1 MYRGVFMLFQAVMN
15 FIYLFLRVSGGQN
28 FPPPLSPEE
37 EKKYFIKAREG
48 DKKAREI
55 LIEHNL
61 RLVAHI
67 VKKYYTANKNQED
80 LISVGTIGLIK
91 AIDSYDIKN
100 GTRFATYAGKC
111 LQNEILM
118 YFRSQKRIANEVSI
132 NETID
137 MDKDGNPL
145 TYMDIIA
152 CDDTIAEDLDLK
164 IKSARAMKIITEE
177 LSDREKE
184 IIMLRYGL
192 GDKNAVTQRE
202 IANKLG
208 ISRSYVSRIEK
219 SALEKIN
226 ELLKRPGFTMF

>member
-1 MYRGVFMLFQAVMN
+1 
-15 FIYLFLRVSGGQN
+15 
-28 FPPPLSPEE
+28 
-37 EKKYFIKAREG
+37 
-48 DKKAREI
+48 
-55 LIEHNL
+55 
-61 RLVAHI
+61 
-67 VKKYYTANKNQED
+67 
-80 LISVGTIGLIK
+80 
-91 AIDSYDIKN
+91 
-100 GTRFATYAGKC
+100 
-111 LQNEILM
+111 
-118 YFRSQKRIANEVSI
+118 
-132 NETID
+132 